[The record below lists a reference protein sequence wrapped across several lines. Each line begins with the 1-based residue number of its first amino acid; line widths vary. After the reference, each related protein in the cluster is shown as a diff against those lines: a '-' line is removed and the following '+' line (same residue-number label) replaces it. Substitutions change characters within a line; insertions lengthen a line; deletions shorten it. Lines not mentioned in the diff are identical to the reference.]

1 MSSRAVILPA
11 KTVEWQTPQDLFERL
26 DAKYRFDLDVCATA
40 ENAKCDRFYTREDD
54 GLAQPWDG
62 RCWCNPPYGREI
74 AKWVKK
80 AVESKTLV
88 VMLLP
93 ARTDTRWFHEY
104 CLPYGKIEFIKG
116 RLRFG
121 GAKENAPFASMIVV
135 FGGEQA

>member
-1 MSSRAVILPA
+1 MSSRAAILPA
-11 KTVEWQTPQDLFERL
+11 QTVEWQTPQDLFERL
-26 DAKYRFDLDVCATA
+26 DAKYHFDLDVCAS
-40 ENAKCDRFYTREDD
+40 ELNARCDRFYTKADD
-54 GLAQPWDG
+54 GLAQPWNG

-93 ARTDTRWFHEY
+93 ARTDTRWFHDY

>member
-26 DAKYRFDLDVCATA
+26 DAKYHFDLDVCAD
-40 ENAKCDRFYTREDD
+40 EFNARCDRFYTKADD
-54 GLAQPWDG
+54 GLAQPWNG